1 MRLIQPFIMKKPI
14 LIALISCSL
23 YANASDQNNSPK
35 TGRERSQL
43 GLHLNLLPIAF
54 GTYTIHLEYYL
65 NQEMSILSEIGY
77 RSRDQS
83 STSLDSTGSELNNE
97 YRFSGFLVSPEFRFH
112 FNPSRQGNDGLF
124 VGAYLRYHN
133 YRSSGDEFYSLN
145 NTGSFVFYNKINNDI
160 STGFT
165 LGRTRYFKSG
175 LALSYWFGMGA
186 IVLNSESS
194 SKDFIMNPSWEANL
208 EALKG
213 SFLNLEFRASIS
225 IGYRF

>member
-1 MRLIQPFIMKKPI
+1 LRLIESFTMKKPF
-14 LIALISCSL
+14 LIALIFCSL
-23 YANASDQNNSPK
+23 YANASDQNNSRK
-35 TGRERSQL
+35 TGRVRSQL

-83 STSLDSTGSELNNE
+83 SITFDSIGRELNDE
-97 YRFSGFLVSPEFRFH
+97 YRFSGFLLSPEFRFH

-133 YRSSGDEFYSLN
+133 YRSSGEDFYSLN
-145 NTGSFVFYNKINNDI
+145 NKGNFVSYDKINNDI

-165 LGRTRYFKSG
+165 LGRTRYYKSG

-186 IVLNSESS
+186 IVLNSESRT
-194 SKDFIMNPSWEANL
+194 KDFTINPSWEANL

-213 SFLNLEFRASIS
+213 NSLNLEFRASIS